1 MNSKTLISI
10 VLLFAGIWAGCDQN
24 KNLIVDQREK
34 EVSGLVRYYV
44 NHELKRD
51 SIFLFDKST
60 NLLTEICINNILAEN
75 KDIDL
80 KKEDILNMSQK
91 DTLTWSNKLVPIA
104 RIISN
109 NDLPKINSL
118 PDKKRDKEGQLFYLA
133 NPIFSKDFSYAILQ
147 SSFVC
152 GPRCGERSILLFKK
166 EKDSWTLLKTYCK
179 IEY

>member
-1 MNSKTLISI
+1 MKSKTLMSI
-10 VLLFAGIWAGCDQN
+10 VFLFAGIWGGCDQH
-24 KNLIVDQREK
+24 KNLIADQREK
-34 EVSGLVRYYV
+34 EVSGLIRYYV

-60 NLLTEICINNILAEN
+60 NLLTEICIDNILAEN
-75 KDIDL
+75 KDINL

-109 NDLPKINSL
+109 NALPIINSL
-118 PDKKRDKEGQLFYLA
+118 PDKIRDKEGQLFYLA

-152 GPRCGERSILLFKK
+152 GSRCGERSILLFKK